1 MLKLAG
7 SIRQLRAVDILI
19 VIFIHIL
26 SLISIVFL
34 PGSQASIL
42 IIVVNLIIS
51 YFIILLSQAGGKSQ
65 NNFIVRIYDWYPV
78 PMIFFIF
85 KEVHIVIQS
94 FVRHDWDEVFIGID
108 RTMFGCDP
116 TGWLAKFSSPTLTE
130 ILQIA
135 YASYY
140 FIMLAVGIELYLKKE
155 NWKFSFSI
163 FTITYGFALSYLG
176 YLAFPAV
183 GPRFTL
189 HDFYAINLDLP
200 GLWLTNTIR
209 DLINAG
215 ESITKGTA
223 NAIAVAQRDV
233 FPSGHTE
240 VTLISIYLAS
250 RYKLK
255 SRHFI
260 YFFGTLLVISTV
272 YLRYHYVI
280 DVLGGIV
287 FMWLTLWSAPKLFH
301 WWEDR
306 RITKEVVDQ
315 ATH

>member
-1 MLKLAG
+1 MLKLAV

-34 PGSQASIL
+34 SGSLVSMF
-42 IIVVNLIIS
+42 IVVINLILS
-51 YFIILLSQAGGKSQ
+51 YFIILLSRVNEKSKST
-65 NNFIVRIYDWYPV
+65 IISRIYDWYPV

-94 FVRHDWDEVFIGID
+94 LVRSDWDKVFIGID
-108 RTMFGCDP
+108 RTIFGCDP
-116 TGWLAKFSSPTLTE
+116 TVWLAKFSSPALTE

-140 FIMLAVGIELYLKKE
+140 FIMLSVGVELYLKKE
-155 NWKFSFSI
+155 NRKFSFSI

-176 YLAFPAV
+176 YLTFPAV

-189 HDFYAINLDLP
+189 HDFYVMNSDLP
-200 GLWLTNTIR
+200 GLWLTNAIR
-209 DLINAG
+209 DLINIG
-215 ESITKGTA
+215 ESITKGTV
-223 NAIAVAQRDV
+223 NAIAIAQRDV
-233 FPSGHTE
+233 FPSGHTQM
-240 VTLISIYLAS
+240 TLISIYLAH

-255 SRHFI
+255 SRSFI
-260 YFFGTLLVISTV
+260 YLFGMMLVISTV

-287 FMWLTLWSAPKLFH
+287 FMWLTWWSAPKLFR

-306 RITKEVVDQ
+306 RITKEVADQ
-315 ATH
+315 ATN